1 MRRVGLPV
9 MDATIL
15 LLVFLVVLSGISI
28 RSRIAAADR
37 RVARV
42 ERKLDLVLE
51 HLGLREEIPRLDEIV
66 ALVREGKTVQAVKV
80 YREATGADLVEAK
93 QAVDRLG

>member
-1 MRRVGLPV
+1 

-15 LLVFLVVLSGISI
+15 LLVFLVVLSGIST

>member
-1 MRRVGLPV
+1 